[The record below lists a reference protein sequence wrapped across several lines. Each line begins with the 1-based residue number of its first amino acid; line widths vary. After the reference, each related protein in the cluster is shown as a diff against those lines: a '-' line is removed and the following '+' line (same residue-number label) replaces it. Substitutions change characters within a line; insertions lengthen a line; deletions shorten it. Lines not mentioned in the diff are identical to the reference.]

1 MGNNKAR
8 AVAATSGPVR
18 VALPADCRIADL
30 PAVKAEL
37 QAALAAP
44 SAELDASAVERVDTA
59 ALQLLAV
66 FRREAASKGLAVAW
80 TGASAALCDA
90 AALLGLAH
98 TLELPAATPA

>member
-1 MGNNKAR
+1 MGKAKTDK
-8 AVAATSGPVR
+8 ADGR

-30 PAVKAEL
+30 PAVKDAL

-44 SAELDASAVERVDTA
+44 TVALDGGAVERVDTA

-66 FRREAASKGLAVAW
+66 FRREAAVRNVAVAW
-80 TGASAALCDA
+80 LGASAALRDGA
-90 AALLGLAH
+90 ARLGLER

>member
-1 MGNNKAR
+1 MGGKAKPPT
-8 AVAATSGPVR
+8 ASAATTR
-18 VALPADCRIADL
+18 VMLPADCRIADL

-37 QAALAAP
+37 QAALSTA

-80 TGASAALCDA
+80 VGASAALRDA